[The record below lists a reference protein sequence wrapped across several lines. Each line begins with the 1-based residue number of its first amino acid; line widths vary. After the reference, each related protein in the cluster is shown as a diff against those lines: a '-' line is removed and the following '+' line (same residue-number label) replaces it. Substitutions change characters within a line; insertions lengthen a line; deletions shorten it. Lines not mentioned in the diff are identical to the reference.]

1 MSENRNNRPA
11 TQLVTLGRDA
21 GVGFDYVNPPL
32 VRGSTVLHKD
42 VADMRSRVARRN
54 AGEDGEGGTPA
65 AYGIYGT
72 PSHLA
77 FYKALTAL
85 EGGHRSW
92 AFPSGL
98 TACTMAILAFVQQGD
113 HVLVPDSVYGPTRRF
128 ARDTLPRY
136 GVQASF
142 YDPRIG
148 EQGRA
153 AVEALF
159 RPSTRLLFLESPGSL
174 TFEMQDVPLLAQVA
188 RARDAVSVI
197 DNTWATPLYFR
208 PLAHGVDVS
217 VHAATK
223 YIGGHSDLIIG
234 TVTCNE
240 RAWPR
245 MRETIHHY
253 GLTTSPDDC
262 WLALRG
268 LRSMGA
274 RLVQHRATAE
284 ALIAWLKRQPEV
296 ERILYPADP
305 DDPGH
310 ALWQRDM
317 SGASGLF
324 GVVLKPGVAE
334 ARFAAFIDGMRLFGR
349 GYSWGGFESLLIPA
363 LPERTVTP
371 YEYAGRLFRIGAGLE
386 DPADLIAD
394 LDAGFARLRAAG

>member
-1 MSENRNNRPA
+1 MTDNNKRRPA

-21 GVGFDYVNPPL
+21 KASFDFVSPPL
-32 VRGSTVLHKD
+32 VRGSTVLHDD
-42 VADMRSRVARRN
+42 VADMRDRVRRRN
-54 AGEDGEGGTPA
+54 AGEDGEGGTPV

-72 PSHLA
+72 PTHLA
-77 FYKALTAL
+77 FYQALTAL
-85 EGGHRSW
+85 EGGYRSS

-98 TACTMAILAFVQQGD
+98 TACAMAILAHVQQGD

-148 EQGRA
+148 EQGGA

-159 RPSTRLLFLESPGSL
+159 RPNTRLIFLESPGSL
-174 TFEMQDVPLLAQVA
+174 TFEMQDVPLLASVA
-188 RARDAVSVI
+188 RACGAISVI
-197 DNTWATPLYFR
+197 DNTWATPLYFQ
-208 PLAHGVDVS
+208 PLAHGVDAS

-223 YIGGHSDLIIG
+223 YIAGHSDLIIG

-245 MRETIHHY
+245 MRETIQHY

-274 RLVQHRATAE
+274 RLAQHRATAE

-310 ALWQRDM
+310 ALWKRDM

-324 GVVLKPGVAE
+324 GVVLKPGLAE
-334 ARFAAFIDGMRLFGR
+334 ARFHAFIDGMTLFGR

-386 DPADLIAD
+386 DPDDLIAD
-394 LDAGFARLRAAG
+394 LAAGFVRLRSAA

>member
-1 MSENRNNRPA
+1 MSDSKANRPG

-21 GVGFDYVNPPL
+21 RASFDYVNPPL
-32 VRGSTVLHKD
+32 VRGSTVLHDD

-77 FYKALTAL
+77 FYQALTAL

-98 TACTMAILAFVQQGD
+98 TACTMAILAFVRQGD

-128 ARDTLPRY
+128 ALQTLPRY
-136 GVQASF
+136 GVQASL
-142 YDPRIG
+142 YDPRVG
-148 EQGRA
+148 ERGRA

-159 RPSTRLLFLESPGSL
+159 QANTRVLFLESPGSL
-174 TFEMQDVPLLAQVA
+174 TFEMQDVPLLASVA
-188 RARDAVSVI
+188 RARDAISVI

-305 DDPGH
+305 EDPGH
-310 ALWQRDM
+310 ALWKRDM
-317 SGASGLF
+317 CGASGLF
-324 GVVLKPGVAE
+324 GVVLKPGLAE
-334 ARFAAFIDGMRLFGR
+334 ARFHAFVDGMRLFGR

-363 LPERTVTP
+363 VPERTVTP
-371 YEYAGRLFRIGAGLE
+371 CEFSGRLFRIGAGLE
-386 DPADLIAD
+386 DAADLIAD
-394 LDAGFARLRAAG
+394 LDAGFARLRAAD